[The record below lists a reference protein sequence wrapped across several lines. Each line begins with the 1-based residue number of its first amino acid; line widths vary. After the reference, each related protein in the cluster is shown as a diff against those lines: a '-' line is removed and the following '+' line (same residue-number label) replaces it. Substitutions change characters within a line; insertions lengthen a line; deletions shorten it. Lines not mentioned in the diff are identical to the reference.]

1 MKRFFMFILFSVWVL
16 GSQAQEKVTWTTT
29 YNEKTAELEIKAT
42 IASGWHMYSQHIK
55 NDIGP
60 VPTEFVLKASEGVK
74 LIGEVVEPAPIRK
87 YDENFE
93 ATLDFFETEV
103 VFKQKVGPK
112 SRGTVNGSIVFMVC
126 NESMCL
132 PPTEVTFSTPIP

>member
-1 MKRFFMFILFSVWVL
+1 MKRFFMFILFSVWAL
-16 GSQAQEKVTWTTT
+16 GSQAQEKVTWTTS
-29 YNEKTAELEIKAT
+29 YNAKTNELEIKAS

-60 VPTEFVLKASEGVK
+60 VPTQIVLKASEGVK
-74 LIGEVVEPAPIRK
+74 LNGEVTEPTPIRK

-93 ATLDFFETEV
+93 ATLDFFENEV
-103 VFKQKVGPK
+103 IFKQKLGPK
-112 SRGTVNGSIVFMVC
+112 SRGSVDGSIVFMVC

-132 PPTEVTFSTPIP
+132 PPTEITFTISIP